1 MKKMM
6 RFVKGKRKEGSR
18 DGDQRSETSL
28 GSRSSLAMPMSA
40 STSALNIQG
49 NLRFPRDAF
58 YVFAIRLPVALN
70 IPVQSAHET
79 VTIILESKS
88 RGRKHY

>member
-6 RFVKGKRKEGSR
+6 RFVKGKKKESSR
-18 DGDQRSETSL
+18 DGDQRSESSF
-28 GSRSSLAMPMSA
+28 GSRSSLAMTA

-49 NLRFPRDAF
+49 NLRFLRDVLH
-58 YVFAIRLPVALN
+58 VFTVRLPIALD
-70 IPVQSAHET
+70 IPVKSSHET

-88 RGRKHY
+88 RGREHY

>member
-18 DGDQRSETSL
+18 DGDQRSESSF
-28 GSRSSLAMPMSA
+28 GSRSSLAVSA

-49 NLRFPRDAF
+49 KLIKCVIRDNF
-58 YVFAIRLPVALN
+58 YLQALSRPPYRCPRLP
-70 IPVQSAHET
+70 
-79 VTIILESKS
+79 
-88 RGRKHY
+88 

>member
-18 DGDQRSETSL
+18 DGDQRSESSF
-28 GSRSSLAMPMSA
+28 GSRSSLAVSA

-49 NLRFPRDAF
+49 KLIKCDIRDNF
-58 YVFAIRLPVALN
+58 YRQALSRPPYRCPRLP
-70 IPVQSAHET
+70 
-79 VTIILESKS
+79 
-88 RGRKHY
+88 